1 MENKEGRGEM
11 NKEVYQGRRCG
22 RRDTEGYS
30 VIIVGMI
37 NPKLTI

>member
-1 MENKEGRGEM
+1 M
-11 NKEVYQGRRCG
+11 NKEVYQGRRRG

-37 NPKLTI
+37 NPK